1 MRILE
6 IQLKHSNTPTHNY
19 ETMQKYHINYV
30 PNACSQGTYCL
41 KMVQLAHFSW
51 YGHQEQTKAFHTIGD
66 SLSTPSFFLFSL
78 GIGTGALE
86 VFEHI
91 ESVNILVILNP
102 TGYMWTSSGLAFI
115 HLRSSL

>member
-1 MRILE
+1 MHVPKVHIVSKWSSWLILVGMA
-6 IQLKHSNTPTHNY
+6 IKSKQL
-19 ETMQKYHINYV
+19 
-30 PNACSQGTYCL
+30 
-41 KMVQLAHFSW
+41 
-51 YGHQEQTKAFHTIGD
+51 KAFHTIGD